1 MRLLSTAMA
10 AVVVVEGAMF
20 SSSTS
25 AARPS
30 PYPLLLPKWEPS
42 YAMRDSTIGMA
53 SNSAGLFNATLAA
66 QFGIISFDHNNAYA
80 LW

>member
-1 MRLLSTAMA
+1 MA

-25 AARPS
+25 AARRRPQ
-30 PYPLLLPKWEPS
+30 L
-42 YAMRDSTIGMA
+42 DDG
-53 SNSAGLFNATLAA
+53 AGLFNATLAA